1 VRDPADEHCARTALI
16 CLENTHNRCGGAVL
30 EPAYM
35 QAVRT
40 VADEIGV
47 PVHLDGARLFNA
59 AVSCGV
65 PVRELVRGVDSVSFC
80 FSKGLA
86 APVGSILCGS
96 RTFIAEALRWRKL
109 VGGGMRQAGVLA
121 AAGLYALEH
130 MVERLAD
137 DHANARALADG
148 LSEIRGLHLAQPRV
162 QTNIV
167 IVDVAEAGVDP
178 LAFVHDLEEVGVLAG
193 HFGGSLV
200 RFVTHYGIER
210 SDIEEAM
217 SRVHRALKD
226 RSF

>member
-1 VRDPADEHCARTALI
+1 MD
-16 CLENTHNRCGGAVL
+16 
-30 EPAYM
+30 
-35 QAVRT
+35 AVRA

-65 PVRELVRGVDSVSFC
+65 PVRELVRCADSVSFC

-96 RTFIAEALRWRKL
+96 RAFIVEALRWRKL

-130 MVERLAD
+130 MVDRLAD
-137 DHANARALADG
+137 DHDNARALADG
-148 LSEIRGLHLAQPRV
+148 LSEIRGLRLAQSDV

-167 IVDVAEAGVDP
+167 IVDVAEAGLDP

-200 RFVTHYGIER
+200 RFVTHYGIAR
-210 SDIEEAM
+210 SDVEETVARLHRVVT
-217 SRVHRALKD
+217 SRAY
-226 RSF
+226 